1 MMYGWVGGSPMWWG
15 GMIIGPIMM
24 VAFVVL
30 TVLAV
35 AWTLRATGLGWGSDR
50 KRTSPLDIL
59 KERFARGDINRAEYE
74 EQRKILSG
82 P

>member
-1 MMYGWVGGSPMWWG
+1 MMFRWWDGSPMWWG

-24 VAFVVL
+24 MAFVVL
-30 TVLAV
+30 TVLAI
-35 AWTLRATGLGWGSDR
+35 AWALRASGLGWRSDC
-50 KRTSPLDIL
+50 KRPTPLDIL
-59 KERFARGDINRAEYE
+59 KERLARGEIDRAEYE